1 MPDYKN
7 GKIYK
12 LCGGGLTYIGS
23 TTQSLSQRL
32 AQHRCNFK
40 RFKEGKGVCPNYSVL
55 EDDECQITLIEDCP
69 CERKE
74 QLLMRERFWI
84 ENIPCIN
91 ITHPLRTPQEHHRD
105 NKESINERH
114 RKNYHNNI
122 EREHERNK
130 LYYYTNKEKE
140 KERKAKYY
148 QENKAK
154 VIQRC
159 MLYRNS
165 KKYVCDCGET
175 VVGKKYEM
183 NRHFKTSTHLKY
195 LQSIYI

>member
-1 MPDYKN
+1 MPNYKN

-84 ENIPCIN
+84 ENMSCIN
-91 ITHPLRTPQEHHRD
+91 ITHPLRTSQEYHRD

-114 RKNYHNNI
+114 QNNYHNNI
-122 EREHERNK
+122 EMEHERNK
-130 LYYYTNKEKE
+130 TYYYTNKEKE

-148 QENKAK
+148 LENKAK

-159 MLYRNS
+159 ILYNNS
-165 KKYVCDCGET
+165 KKYVCDCGQT

-183 NRHFKTSTHLKY
+183 NRHFGSSNHMKY
-195 LQSIYI
+195 LQSISI